1 MSNQLYALTKIL
13 IVMPHVLDQVSLSKT
28 EKLQTL
34 VENRTSYSL
43 SHCELSVFET
53 YAESYLVPLTFNDFV
68 ITSMLRGKKVMH
80 LFDKQGFDYFP
91 GQTVI
96 VPPSV
101 TMKIDFPEASQ
112 LSPTQ
117 CIALAIDQD
126 QIKKTIAYLN
136 EFFPKEGSNEKWL
149 LNYDEYH
156 FYNNE
161 EIAYLINKV
170 IRICSEG
177 TKEKDVL
184 ADLTLKELLVRIMQT
199 QNLKAI
205 GDEAYN
211 LNQNPLAFVLNYI
224 KSNLSEKISIKSLS
238 DKACMSEASFY
249 RLFKRELGIS
259 PNDFILTE
267 KINKAKVLLAQSK
280 GKVASIGYELG
291 FNDANYFIRTF
302 KKVVGITPGTY
313 QLQIA
318 KQFIH

>member
-1 MSNQLYALTKIL
+1 MQHT
-13 IVMPHVLDQVSLSKT
+13 LDQVKLSAS

-34 VENRTSYSL
+34 VENRTSYTL
-43 SHCELSVFET
+43 ERCELNVFET
-53 YAESYLVPLTFNDFV
+53 YTESYKVPLTFNDFV

-80 LFDKQGFDYFP
+80 LFDKKGFDYFP

-96 VPPSV
+96 VPPAV
-101 TMKIDFPEASQ
+101 TMEIDFPEATN
-112 LSPTQ
+112 LNPTQ
-117 CIALAIDQD
+117 CIALAIDQE
-126 QIKKTIAYLN
+126 QIQKTIAYLN

-170 IRICSEG
+170 IRICSER
-177 TKEKDVL
+177 TTEKDVL

-199 QNLKAI
+199 QNLKTI
-205 GDEAYN
+205 SDEHYN

-224 KSNLSEKISIKSLS
+224 KTNLNEKISINSLS
-238 DKACMSEASFY
+238 DKACMSKATFY

-267 KINKAKVLLAQSK
+267 KINKAKILLAQP
-280 GKVASIGYELG
+280 GAKVASISYELG
-291 FNDANYFIRTF
+291 FSDANYFIRAF
-302 KKVVGITPGTY
+302 KKMVGITPGAY
-313 QLQIA
+313 QMQALNQL
-318 KQFIH
+318 IH

>member
-1 MSNQLYALTKIL
+1 MQHT
-13 IVMPHVLDQVSLSKT
+13 LDQVKLSASET
-28 EKLQTL
+28 LQTL
-34 VENRTSYSL
+34 VENRTSYTL
-43 SHCELSVFET
+43 ERCELNVFET
-53 YAESYLVPLTFNDFV
+53 YTESYKVPLTFNDFV

-80 LFDKQGFDYFP
+80 LFDKKGFDYFP

-96 VPPSV
+96 VPPAV
-101 TMKIDFPEASQ
+101 TMEIDFQEATN
-112 LSPTQ
+112 LNPTQ
-117 CIALAIDQD
+117 CIALAIDQE
-126 QIKKTIAYLN
+126 QIQKTIAYLN

-170 IRICSEG
+170 IRICSER

-199 QNLKAI
+199 QNLKTI
-205 GDEAYN
+205 SDDGYN

-224 KSNLSEKISIKSLS
+224 KSNLNEKISINSLS
-238 DKACMSEASFY
+238 DKACMSKATFY

-267 KINKAKVLLAQSK
+267 KINKAKLLLAQP
-280 GKVASIGYELG
+280 GAKVASISYELG
-291 FNDANYFIRTF
+291 FSDANYFIRAF
-302 KKVVGITPGTY
+302 KKNVGITPGAY
-313 QLQIA
+313 QLRVANQL
-318 KQFIH
+318 IH

>member
-1 MSNQLYALTKIL
+1 MQHT
-13 IVMPHVLDQVSLSKT
+13 LDQVKLSASET
-28 EKLQTL
+28 LQTL
-34 VENRTSYSL
+34 VENRTSYTL
-43 SHCELSVFET
+43 ERCELNVFET
-53 YAESYLVPLTFNDFV
+53 YTESYKVPLTFNDFV

-80 LFDKQGFDYFP
+80 LFDKKGFDYFP

-96 VPPSV
+96 VPPAV
-101 TMKIDFPEASQ
+101 TMEIDFPEASN
-112 LSPTQ
+112 LNPTQ
-117 CIALAIDQD
+117 CIALAIDQE
-126 QIKKTIAYLN
+126 QIQKTIAYLN

-170 IRICSEG
+170 IRICSER

-199 QNLKAI
+199 QNLKTI
-205 GDEAYN
+205 SDDGYN

-224 KSNLSEKISIKSLS
+224 KTNLNEKISINSLS
-238 DKACMSEASFY
+238 DKACMSKATFY

-267 KINKAKVLLAQSK
+267 KINKAKLLLAQP
-280 GKVASIGYELG
+280 GAKVASISYELG
-291 FNDANYFIRTF
+291 FNDANYFIRAF
-302 KKVVGITPGTY
+302 KKNVGITPGAY
-313 QLQIA
+313 QLQVTN
-318 KQFIH
+318 QLIH

>member
-1 MSNQLYALTKIL
+1 MQYT
-13 IVMPHVLDQVSLSKT
+13 LDQVKLSAS
-28 EKLQTL
+28 ESLQTL
-34 VENRTSYSL
+34 VENRTSYTL
-43 SHCELSVFET
+43 ERCELNVFET
-53 YAESYLVPLTFNDFV
+53 YTESYKVPLTFNDFV

-80 LFDKQGFDYFP
+80 LFDKKGFDYFP

-96 VPPSV
+96 VPPAV
-101 TMKIDFPEASQ
+101 TMEIDFPEATN
-112 LSPTQ
+112 LNPTQ
-117 CIALAIDQD
+117 CIALAIDQE
-126 QIKKTIAYLN
+126 QIQKTIVYLN

-170 IRICSEG
+170 IRICSER

-199 QNLKAI
+199 QNLKTI
-205 GDEAYN
+205 SDDGYN

-224 KSNLSEKISIKSLS
+224 KSNLNEKISINSLS
-238 DKACMSEASFY
+238 DKACMSKATFY

-267 KINKAKVLLAQSK
+267 KINKAKLLLAQP
-280 GKVASIGYELG
+280 GAKVASISYELG
-291 FNDANYFIRTF
+291 FSDANYFIRAF
-302 KKVVGITPGTY
+302 KKNVGITPGAY
-313 QLQIA
+313 QLRVANQL
-318 KQFIH
+318 IH

>member
-1 MSNQLYALTKIL
+1 
-13 IVMPHVLDQVSLSKT
+13 MPHTLDQVKLSASET
-28 EKLQTL
+28 LQTL
-34 VENRTSYSL
+34 VENRTSYTL
-43 SHCELSVFET
+43 ERCELNVFET
-53 YAESYLVPLTFNDFV
+53 YTESYKVPLTFNDFV

-80 LFDKQGFDYFP
+80 LFDKKGFDYFP

-96 VPPSV
+96 VPPAV
-101 TMKIDFPEASQ
+101 TMEIDFPEATN
-112 LSPTQ
+112 LNPTQ
-117 CIALAIDQD
+117 CIALAIDQE
-126 QIKKTIAYLN
+126 QIRKTIAYLN

-170 IRICSEG
+170 IRICSER

-199 QNLKAI
+199 QNLKTI
-205 GDEAYN
+205 SDEGYN

-224 KSNLSEKISIKSLS
+224 KSNLNEKISINSLS
-238 DKACMSEASFY
+238 DKACMSKATFY

-267 KINKAKVLLAQSK
+267 KINKAKILLAQP
-280 GKVASIGYELG
+280 GAKVASIGYELG
-291 FNDANYFIRTF
+291 FSDANYFIRAF
-302 KKVVGITPGTY
+302 KKIVGITPGAY
-313 QLQIA
+313 QLQVA
-318 KQFIH
+318 KQLIH

>member
-1 MSNQLYALTKIL
+1 MQHTLD
-13 IVMPHVLDQVSLSKT
+13 HVKLSASET
-28 EKLQTL
+28 LQTL
-34 VENRTSYSL
+34 VENRTSYTL
-43 SHCELSVFET
+43 ERCELNVFET
-53 YAESYLVPLTFNDFV
+53 YTESYKVPLTFNDFV

-80 LFDKQGFDYFP
+80 LFDKKGFDYFP

-96 VPPSV
+96 VPPAV
-101 TMKIDFPEASQ
+101 TMEIDFPEASN
-112 LSPTQ
+112 LNPTQ
-117 CIALAIDQD
+117 CIALAIDQE
-126 QIKKTIAYLN
+126 QIQKTIAYLN

-170 IRICSEG
+170 IRICSER

-199 QNLKAI
+199 QNLKTI
-205 GDEAYN
+205 GDDGYN

-224 KSNLSEKISIKSLS
+224 KTNLNEKISINSLS
-238 DKACMSEASFY
+238 DKACMSKATFY

-267 KINKAKVLLAQSK
+267 KINKAKLLLAQP
-280 GKVASIGYELG
+280 GAKVASISYELG
-291 FNDANYFIRTF
+291 FSDANYFIRAF
-302 KKVVGITPGTY
+302 KKIVGITPGAY
-313 QLQIA
+313 QLQVA
-318 KQFIH
+318 NQLIH